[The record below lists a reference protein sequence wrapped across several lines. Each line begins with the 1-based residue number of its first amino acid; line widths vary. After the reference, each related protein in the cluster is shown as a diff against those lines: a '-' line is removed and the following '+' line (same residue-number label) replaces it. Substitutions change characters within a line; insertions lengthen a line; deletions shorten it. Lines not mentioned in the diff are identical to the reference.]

1 MTVLQTVNCLGLTVS
16 RTVYKFSGIAN
27 LVDCKLSGI
36 DSLDVFELTG
46 TSRVYT
52 LQDLLAVRKTVV
64 ESLELY
70 WSFDKL
76 QYTVQYVEM
85 KQWSTAEAAIFKN
98 SIWKRW
104 QIWRKKLTQK

>member
-1 MTVLQTVNCLGLTVS
+1 MTVLQTFKLSGLRVLRSVNCLGLTVS

-46 TSRVYT
+46 TYRVYT

-70 WSFDKL
+70 TDHLTS
-76 QYTVQYVEM
+76 YSIQYVEM
-85 KQWSTAEAAIFKN
+85 KQ
-98 SIWKRW
+98 
-104 QIWRKKLTQK
+104 